1 MDTLTAL
8 RTRRA
13 VRKYT
18 DDPVKPEDLETIL
31 DCGRYAPC
39 GINRQSWRFIVVTD
53 PAVREKIYEANKR
66 FCKFILQ
73 APVLVVVAV
82 GPDSVTPFEDSA
94 AATCNMLNAAHDLGY
109 GTCWLSANGISADLP
124 AYFMATETG
133 KAVNLPEDWHVMSVF
148 TLGVPAETP
157 HKEKKPLGDIVSYN
171 SF

>member
-39 GINRQSWRFIVVTD
+39 GINRQGWRFIVVTD

-66 FCKFILQ
+66 FWAM
-73 APVLVVVAV
+73 APA
-82 GPDSVTPFEDSA
+82 GSAQTASVPI
-94 AATCNMLNAAHDLGY
+94 CPP
-109 GTCWLSANGISADLP
+109 ISWRP
-124 AYFMATETG
+124 KRG
-133 KAVNLPEDWHVMSVF
+133 RR
-148 TLGVPAETP
+148 
-157 HKEKKPLGDIVSYN
+157 
-171 SF
+171 

>member
-1 MDTLTAL
+1 M
-8 RTRRA
+8 
-13 VRKYT
+13 RKYT

-39 GINRQSWRFIVVTD
+39 GINRQGWRFIVVTD

-109 GTCWLSANGISADLP
+109 GTCWLSANAPICPPISWRP
-124 AYFMATETG
+124 KRG
-133 KAVNLPEDWHVMSVF
+133 RR
-148 TLGVPAETP
+148 
-157 HKEKKPLGDIVSYN
+157 
-171 SF
+171 

>member
-1 MDTLTAL
+1 M
-8 RTRRA
+8 
-13 VRKYT
+13 
-18 DDPVKPEDLETIL
+18 
-31 DCGRYAPC
+31 
-39 GINRQSWRFIVVTD
+39 
-53 PAVREKIYEANKR
+53 
-66 FCKFILQ
+66 
-73 APVLVVVAV
+73 LVVVAV